1 MRQIQTLIKIYYLR
15 QSYCLRTLIS
25 LKVIF
30 QRLSMMIKYPMVE
43 QVLLDLEDHQRYK
56 LKLLNQN
63 VSLLHLHNSLHSFN
77 NRPNKFS
84 SSKLLSLLNLRE
96 IDLLFRVVN
105 LLNYHSRLMYKKI
118 WLFSKKFS
126 KWKIDY

>member
-1 MRQIQTLIKIYYLR
+1 
-15 QSYCLRTLIS
+15 
-25 LKVIF
+25 
-30 QRLSMMIKYPMVE
+30 MMIKYPMVE